1 MANRSIDYYIKN
13 LDIETRQNIFSML
26 KDVNP
31 SIVKRLLEK
40 EEGYP
45 SWRRIGLKDD
55 GIAELVSRCVTKFSS
70 INQVMIENERPPLFE
85 KGEDSYG
92 SAQTYVN
99 LLKEKT
105 EEELKEEFGCSWE
118 DYVPEIYQKK
128 TNDDLEL

>member
-26 KDVNP
+26 KEVNP

-85 KGEDSYG
+85 KAEDSYG